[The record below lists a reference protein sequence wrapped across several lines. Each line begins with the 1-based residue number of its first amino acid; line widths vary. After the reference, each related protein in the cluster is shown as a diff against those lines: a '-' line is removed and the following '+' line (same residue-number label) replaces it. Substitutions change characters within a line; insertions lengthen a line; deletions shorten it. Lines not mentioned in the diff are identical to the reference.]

1 MVVDRRITGV
11 PSDNVE
17 VESVTIDTPDLSIEG
32 VEMTDPNKYA
42 LRMLFLLA
50 IVALLITLLFEP
62 LKNAFEGN
70 VVLNS
75 VIISTFILG
84 TIFSFRQT
92 ARLSKEAKWLKFI
105 KRKDS
110 LMPANVAS
118 KIKPTLLAPV
128 AAVLSDD
135 RNENPSLSANS
146 LGTILEGVSSRLD
159 ESREILR
166 YMIGL
171 LVFLGLL
178 GTFWGLLQTISSV
191 SGVINTIDFNSGNIT
206 NEGSALF
213 MEIQKGL
220 SAPLDGMS
228 TAFSSSLFG
237 LAGSL
242 ILGFLDL
249 QVGQASNRFF
259 NELEDWLSQM
269 AIFTTSEA
277 GNSGLSEAAIESLA
291 LVAKRANQNENDR
304 VRISENI
311 NELNIVLN
319 RLVEK
324 LDEDR
329 SIKDHLIK
337 ISSILKNL
345 GEENTGKI
353 SEIQSSFTIELRAI
367 SKQLSN
373 LEKSFT
379 KHSNK

>member
-1 MVVDRRITGV
+1 
-11 PSDNVE
+11 
-17 VESVTIDTPDLSIEG
+17 
-32 VEMTDPNKYA
+32 MTDPNKYA
-42 LRMLFLLA
+42 FRMLFLLI
-50 IVALLITLLFEP
+50 IVIILISLLFNQ
-62 LKNAFEGN
+62 LRQAFEGN
-70 VVLNS
+70 SALNA

-92 ARLSKEAKWLKFI
+92 FRLSKELKWLKFI

-110 LMPANVAS
+110 LMPANIAL
-118 KIKPTLLAPV
+118 KIKPVLLAPV
-128 AAVLSDD
+128 AAVLSEN
-135 RNENPSLSANS
+135 RIENPSLSAIS
-146 LGTILEGVSSRLD
+146 LSTILDGVSSRLD

-191 SGVINTIDFNSGNIT
+191 SGVINTIDFNSTSMSSDGN
-206 NEGSALF
+206 SLF
-213 MEIQKGL
+213 MNIQKGL

-269 AIFTTSEA
+269 AIFTTTETS
-277 GNSGLSEAAIESLA
+277 NSGLSESALESLA
-291 LVAKRANQNENDR
+291 VVAKRAHQNENEKIR
-304 VRISENI
+304 TNESI
-311 NELNIVLN
+311 NELTIVMN

-324 LDEDR
+324 LDDER
-329 SIKDHLIK
+329 SVKDQLIS
-337 ISSILKNL
+337 ISTILKQL
-345 GEENTGKI
+345 GNQNADRL
-353 SEIQSSFTIELRAI
+353 SEVQSGLSLELRAI
-367 SKQLSN
+367 TKQLVQI
-373 LEKSFT
+373 EKNNHKSKDDT
-379 KHSNK
+379 

>member
-1 MVVDRRITGV
+1 
-11 PSDNVE
+11 
-17 VESVTIDTPDLSIEG
+17 
-32 VEMTDPNKYA
+32 MTDPNKYA
-42 LRMLFLLA
+42 FRMLFLLI
-50 IVALLITLLFEP
+50 IVIILIVLLFNP
-62 LKNAFEGN
+62 LRNAFEGN
-70 VVLNS
+70 VALNS
-75 VIISTFILG
+75 LIISTFLLG

-92 ARLSKEAKWLKFI
+92 FRLSREAKWLKFI

-110 LMPANVAS
+110 LMPANVAL

-128 AAVLSDD
+128 AAVLSENRQD
-135 RNENPSLSANS
+135 NPSLSANS
-146 LGTILEGVSSRLD
+146 LGTILDGVSSRLD

-191 SGVINTIDFNSGNIT
+191 SGVINTMNFNISDISDKGN
-206 NEGSALF
+206 SLF

-269 AIFTTSEA
+269 AIFTTSEL
-277 GNSGLSEAAIESLA
+277 GNTGLSEAAIENLA
-291 LVAKRANQNENDR
+291 LVAKRANQNENE
-304 VRISENI
+304 RIRITENI
-311 NELNIVLN
+311 NQLTIVLN

-329 SIKDHLIK
+329 NVKDHLVT
-337 ISSILKNL
+337 ISSILKNM
-345 GEENTGKI
+345 GAENSGKI
-353 SEIQSSFTIELRAI
+353 SEIQSNLTIELRAI
-367 SKQLSN
+367 AKQLSN
-373 LEKSFT
+373 LDKSVT
-379 KHSNK
+379 KLNDK

>member
-1 MVVDRRITGV
+1 
-11 PSDNVE
+11 
-17 VESVTIDTPDLSIEG
+17 
-32 VEMTDPNKYA
+32 MTDPNKYA
-42 LRMLFLLA
+42 FRMLFLLI
-50 IVALLITLLFEP
+50 IVSLLITILFDP
-62 LKNAFEGN
+62 LKKAFEGN
-70 VVLNS
+70 VALNS

-92 ARLSKEAKWLKFI
+92 VRLSKEAKWLKFI

-191 SGVINTIDFNSGNIT
+191 SGVINTIDFNTGDIT

-269 AIFTTSEA
+269 AIFTTNEA

-311 NELNIVLN
+311 NELTIVLN

>member
-1 MVVDRRITGV
+1 
-11 PSDNVE
+11 
-17 VESVTIDTPDLSIEG
+17 
-32 VEMTDPNKYA
+32 MTDPNKYA
-42 LRMLFLLA
+42 FRMLFLLA
-50 IVALLITLLFEP
+50 IVAVLITLLFEP

-75 VIISTFILG
+75 VIISTFFLG

-92 ARLSKEAKWLKFI
+92 VRLSKEAKWLKFI

-110 LMPANVAS
+110 LMPANVAL

-191 SGVINTIDFNSGNIT
+191 SGVINTIDFNDCNIP
-206 NEGSALF
+206 NEGNALF

-269 AIFTTSEA
+269 AIFTTNES
-277 GNSGLSEAAIESLA
+277 GNSGLSEAAVESLV

-311 NELNIVLN
+311 NELTIVLN

-329 SIKDHLIK
+329 SIKDHLVTIT
-337 ISSILKNL
+337 SILKNL
-345 GEENTGKI
+345 GEENNGKI
-353 SEIQSSFTIELRAI
+353 SEIQSNLTIELRSI

-373 LEKSFT
+373 LEKSII
-379 KHSNK
+379 KLNDK

>member
-1 MVVDRRITGV
+1 
-11 PSDNVE
+11 
-17 VESVTIDTPDLSIEG
+17 
-32 VEMTDPNKYA
+32 MTDPNKYA
-42 LRMLFLLA
+42 LRMLFLLI
-50 IVALLITLLFEP
+50 IVACLIFFLFEP

-70 VVLNS
+70 TILNS

-84 TIFSFRQT
+84 AIFAFRQT
-92 ARLSKEAKWLKFI
+92 YRLSNEAKWLKFI
-105 KRKDS
+105 KKKNS
-110 LMPANVAS
+110 LMPANIAL
-118 KIKPTLLAPV
+118 KIKPILLAPV
-128 AAVLSDD
+128 AAVLSED
-135 RNENPSLSANS
+135 RKDNPSLSANS
-146 LGTILEGVSSRLD
+146 LSTILDGVSSRLD

-191 SGVINTIDFNSGNIT
+191 SGVINTIDLNINNGAEEGN
-206 NEGSALF
+206 ALF
-213 MEIQKGL
+213 MDIQKGL

-237 LAGSL
+237 LAASL

-269 AIFTTSEA
+269 AIFTTNEN
-277 GNSGLSEAAIESLA
+277 GNAGLSEASIESLA
-291 LVAKRANQNENDR
+291 IVAKRANQNENEKI
-304 VRISENI
+304 RINENI
-311 NELNIVLN
+311 NELTIVLN

-329 SIKDHLIK
+329 SVKDHLIG

-345 GEENTGKI
+345 GEQNIDKF
-353 SEIQSSFTIELRAI
+353 SEVQNNLTIELRAI
-367 SKQLSN
+367 SKQLSRA
-373 LEKSFT
+373 EKSE
-379 KHSNK
+379 NKFDHK